1 MMAPVRRMF
10 SGPAC
15 GALVLEV
22 QMPLKVWIDGR
33 LYDKADAKI
42 SVYDHGL
49 LYGDG
54 VFEGIRLY
62 HGRIFECEAHLRR
75 LFDSAKAIRLNI
87 PYTAEQLKTAD
98 RK

>member
-1 MMAPVRRMF
+1 M
-10 SGPAC
+10 S
-15 GALVLEV
+15 L
-22 QMPLKVWIDGR
+22 QVWIDGK
-33 LYDKADAKI
+33 LVDKERAAV

-62 HGRIFECEAHLRR
+62 SGRIFRPEAHLRR

-87 PYTAEQLKTAD
+87 PFTAEQLTTAIY
-98 RK
+98 